1 MKNTYTYTARS
12 ANNPEKVVTF
22 TLHDDR
28 MSVGTGAPLE
38 QVMRVMETVKS
49 EEEAAKPRVWL
60 RPLAIALAERGTK
73 PFRVEDIDARAEE
86 DWLKVKGWVRIGGLR
101 LSPITLME
109 GTVDNAVAAQAFVGE
124 VEARKAALAE
134 HPAFLNILD
143 YWLTWFAAGTFL
155 LSLLQFWRG
164 QKRHA

>member
-12 ANNPEKVVTF
+12 AHDPEKIVTF

-38 QVMRVMETVKS
+38 QVMNFVESFKA
-49 EEEAAKPRVWL
+49 EEEAAKPHIWL

-73 PFRVEDIDARAEE
+73 PFRVEDVDARAEE
-86 DWLKVKGWVRIGGLR
+86 DWLQIKGWVRVGGLR

-109 GTVDNAVAAQAFVGE
+109 GTVDNAIAAQAFVKE
-124 VEARKAALAE
+124 VQARKTALAE
-134 HPAFLNILD
+134 LPAFLKILD

-155 LSLLQFWRG
+155 LTLLQFWRS
-164 QKRHA
+164 QKQDT